1 MTRITIV
8 LLTLA
13 LAACSTTSTV
23 HQPLPPT
30 TSQVPAH
37 DAYAYAFENHGGD
50 DQEGIDRLDR
60 LIQGRLLQAGL
71 VAGIGQPSSGR
82 VQVDLTHYY
91 VRSNGARF
99 WAGIMA
105 GRDKIVSEVDVFDE
119 AGKQVGSF
127 EVETTNLSAW
137 GTTEG
142 LMEKHAD
149 EIVARLK
156 D

>member
-1 MTRITIV
+1 MIRIAVV
-8 LLTLA
+8 LLALA

-30 TSQVPAH
+30 ASQAPAH
-37 DAYAYAFENHGGD
+37 AYAYAFENHGGD
-50 DQEGIDRLDR
+50 DLEGIDKLDR
-60 LIQGRLLQAGL
+60 LIQGRLLQAGI
-71 VAGIGQPSSGR
+71 VAGMGEPSSGR

-105 GRDKIVSEVDVFDE
+105 GRDKIVSEVEVFDD
-119 AGKQVGSF
+119 AGRQVGSF

-149 EIVARLK
+149 EIVGWLK
-156 D
+156 R

>member
-1 MTRITIV
+1 MIRVVIA
-8 LLTLA
+8 LLALA

-30 TSQVPAH
+30 ASQVTVN
-37 DAYAYAFENHGGD
+37 AYAYAFENHGGD
-50 DQEGIDRLDR
+50 DLEGIDKLDR
-60 LIQGRLLQAGL
+60 LIQGRLLQAGI
-71 VAGIGQPSSGR
+71 VAGMGEPSSGR

-105 GRDKIVSEVDVFDE
+105 GRDKIVSEVEVFDD

-156 D
+156 P

>member
-1 MTRITIV
+1 MIRAAVV
-8 LLTLA
+8 LLGVA

-23 HQPLPPT
+23 HQPLRAANGE
-30 TSQVPAH
+30 VPSH
-37 DAYAYAFENHGGD
+37 AYAYVFENHGGD
-50 DQEGIDRLDR
+50 DLEGIDRLDR

-71 VAGIGQPSSGR
+71 VAGMGKPSSGR
-82 VQVDLTHYY
+82 VQVDLRHYY

-105 GRDKIVSEVDVFDE
+105 GRDKIVSEVEVFDD
-119 AGKQVGSF
+119 AGKRVGSF

-137 GTTEG
+137 GTTEDLIG
-142 LMEKHAD
+142 KHAD

-156 D
+156 Q

>member
-1 MTRITIV
+1 MIRIAV
-8 LLTLA
+8 ALLGLA

-30 TSQVPAH
+30 ASQVPAH
-37 DAYAYAFENHGGD
+37 AYAYAFEHHGGD
-50 DQEGIDRLDR
+50 DLEGIDKLDR
-60 LIQGRLLQAGL
+60 LIQGRLLQARL
-71 VAGIGQPSSGR
+71 VAGIGEPSSGR
-82 VQVDLTHYY
+82 VQVDLIHYY

-105 GRDKIVSEVDVFDE
+105 GRDKIVSEVDVFDD
-119 AGKQVGSF
+119 AGRQIGSF

-137 GTTEG
+137 GTSEG

-149 EIVARLK
+149 EIVARLQH
-156 D
+156 